1 MERDNLPGVRTTC
14 LEKTSTL
21 ATGTSRC
28 RGGAGRESEAHLQT
42 SAGGAEALG
51 CSWARAAGEAP
62 GGGES
67 WVRWGELGADADSAE
82 LGVCDSGLCEL
93 SRGRSGF
100 GDGSEI
106 TDRWPRALGRKSK
119 PTLPEKRQA
128 GERLPA
134 TSAGLEC
141 HAPQRDAGPRCRP
154 PPDRVLINVTES
166 PSESRLLA
174 DKDSEN
180 PGQFGGLRSPFHMF
194 EFGPSRPQTKVLT
207 SFKRLLSLR
216 LPVTG
221 VNSAP

>member
-1 MERDNLPGVRTTC
+1 MQL
-14 LEKTSTL
+14 
-21 ATGTSRC
+21 
-28 RGGAGRESEAHLQT
+28 GAGSGR
-42 SAGGAEALG
+42 GPR
-51 CSWARAAGEAP
+51 W
-62 GGGES
+62 
-67 WVRWGELGADADSAE
+67 WGELGADADSAE

-106 TDRWPRALGRKSK
+106 TDRWPRALGRKSQ

>member
-14 LEKTSTL
+14 LENRALSP
-21 ATGTSRC
+21 
-28 RGGAGRESEAHLQT
+28 RGPAGVGVEPGESEAHLQT
-42 SAGGAEALG
+42 SAGAAEALG

-207 SFKRLLSLR
+207 SFIRLLSLR

>member
-1 MERDNLPGVRTTC
+1 MRSPGQQHQRSE
-14 LEKTSTL
+14 LETLGQGPQPQGRLGDGAGQPSRCENHLSRKSSTL

-42 SAGGAEALG
+42 SAGAAEALG

-106 TDRWPRALGRKSK
+106 LTAGQGRWGGKASPPSQRSGRPGS
-119 PTLPEKRQA
+119 
-128 GERLPA
+128 GF
-134 TSAGLEC
+134 
-141 HAPQRDAGPRCRP
+141 RP
-154 PPDRVLINVTES
+154 PPRAWSVT
-166 PSESRLLA
+166 
-174 DKDSEN
+174 
-180 PGQFGGLRSPFHMF
+180 LRSATQ
-194 EFGPSRPQTKVLT
+194 GLAAG
-207 SFKRLLSLR
+207 RLQIAS
-216 LPVTG
+216 
-221 VNSAP
+221 